1 MRYIFKFPD
10 IGEGLE
16 EGVIIQWHVDKG
28 QKVKMGESLVTMET
42 DKVVTEIPSPRDG
55 VIAARYGSEGETIRV
70 GAALVEI
77 ELDGDEVATNQVED
91 KPKAEAVEEEGAGVV
106 GTLEVAGNDFVLTA
120 SKEGVSEEKETKS
133 RQSKAL
139 ATPVARAMAKEMG
152 IDINLVR
159 GTGPA
164 QRVMKNDILNYSK
177 QDSKPIVSKP
187 LASDNLLEDR
197 LEIEPLSQ
205 IRKTIAKNM
214 IQSKHN
220 AAHMTVF
227 EEVEISELDRVRKKY
242 KDYFKDENIR
252 ITYLAFIVKA
262 VALALKKHKSLNAEM
277 DMDKGVMIYKKYYN
291 IGIAADT
298 EKGLVVP
305 VIKNADKL
313 SVKEIALEIQVLA
326 DKARDGKLS
335 MDDMKDGTFT
345 ITSYGSIGGLFLA
358 EEKQRLDAVT
368 NKIVES
374 VKVNYQRFLKNQ
386 ERIAVLKDYVVANEN
401 IVEVYKSE
409 FESGTRT
416 FVDILDAQTV
426 LYEAKKSLVLREFEL
441 YTNYYEIL
449 NTLSILTPTVLE
461 TNACSNDKALSKIN
475 PEQKRASFTINS
487 ASNKQKT
494 TVAPELG
501 AMFDDEKPAVKS
513 NKKEDKK
520 VADLLLSSD
529 EKPTKKEVKSEYSS
543 FLDAPADYYTINIT
557 TTNGLDAAK
566 NYVSSNN
573 LGTDAYTYSF
583 DPQMKSAKVIY
594 GTFKSMKDAQ
604 EAMDNL
610 PASVISNKP
619 YIDKI
624 SKHQKLYSKYNN

>member
-16 EGVIIQWHVDKG
+16 EGVIVQWHVDKG

-77 ELDGDEVATNQVED
+77 ELDGDEVGSAQVED
-91 KPKAEAVEEEGAGVV
+91 KPKAESVEEEGAGVV

-177 QDSKPIVSKP
+177 QDSKPTVSKP
-187 LASDNLLEDR
+187 LASDNLLEER

-345 ITSYGSIGGLFLA
+345 ITSYGSIGGLFAVPVINYPQAGILGIGRIS
-358 EEKQRLDAVT
+358 KQPIVKDDKLD
-368 NKIVES
+368 IGLMLPLSLS
-374 VKVNYQRFLKNQ
+374 VDHRIADGGETSRFLN
-386 ERIAVLKDYVVANEN
+386 RVMSYLNEP
-401 IVEVYKSE
+401 V
-409 FESGTRT
+409 G
-416 FVDILDAQTV
+416 
-426 LYEAKKSLVLREFEL
+426 
-441 YTNYYEIL
+441 
-449 NTLSILTPTVLE
+449 
-461 TNACSNDKALSKIN
+461 
-475 PEQKRASFTINS
+475 
-487 ASNKQKT
+487 
-494 TVAPELG
+494 
-501 AMFDDEKPAVKS
+501 
-513 NKKEDKK
+513 
-520 VADLLLSSD
+520 LL
-529 EKPTKKEVKSEYSS
+529 
-543 FLDAPADYYTINIT
+543 
-557 TTNGLDAAK
+557 
-566 NYVSSNN
+566 
-573 LGTDAYTYSF
+573 
-583 DPQMKSAKVIY
+583 
-594 GTFKSMKDAQ
+594 
-604 EAMDNL
+604 
-610 PASVISNKP
+610 
-619 YIDKI
+619 ID
-624 SKHQKLYSKYNN
+624 

>member
-42 DKVVTEIPSPRDG
+42 DKVVTEIPSPREG

-77 ELDGDEVATNQVED
+77 ELDGDEVAINQVEE

-177 QDSKPIVSKP
+177 QDSKPIDSKP
-187 LASDNLLEDR
+187 IASDNLLEER

-277 DMDKGVMIYKKYYN
+277 DMEKGVMIYKKYYN

-313 SVKEIALEIQVLA
+313 SIKEIALEIQVLA

-345 ITSYGSIGGLFLA
+345 ITSYGSIGGLFAVPVINYPQAGILGIGRIS
-358 EEKQRLDAVT
+358 KQPIVKDDKLD
-368 NKIVES
+368 IGLMLPLSLS
-374 VKVNYQRFLKNQ
+374 VDHRIADGGETSRFLN
-386 ERIAVLKDYVVANEN
+386 RVMSYLNEP
-401 IVEVYKSE
+401 V
-409 FESGTRT
+409 G
-416 FVDILDAQTV
+416 
-426 LYEAKKSLVLREFEL
+426 
-441 YTNYYEIL
+441 
-449 NTLSILTPTVLE
+449 
-461 TNACSNDKALSKIN
+461 
-475 PEQKRASFTINS
+475 
-487 ASNKQKT
+487 
-494 TVAPELG
+494 
-501 AMFDDEKPAVKS
+501 
-513 NKKEDKK
+513 
-520 VADLLLSSD
+520 LL
-529 EKPTKKEVKSEYSS
+529 
-543 FLDAPADYYTINIT
+543 
-557 TTNGLDAAK
+557 
-566 NYVSSNN
+566 
-573 LGTDAYTYSF
+573 
-583 DPQMKSAKVIY
+583 
-594 GTFKSMKDAQ
+594 
-604 EAMDNL
+604 
-610 PASVISNKP
+610 
-619 YIDKI
+619 ID
-624 SKHQKLYSKYNN
+624 